1 MLFSNNK
8 NANSFLKTSAL
19 SPAVELGA
27 TWPPL
32 GIEAID
38 PFELP
43 LINTVYR
50 VIILC
55 ADNVAVLVKTQLCE
69 LNLTLNYNYI
79 DLPTLLSLP
88 LLITG
93 SSRVGLS

>member
-1 MLFSNNK
+1 M
-8 NANSFLKTSAL
+8 
-19 SPAVELGA
+19 
-27 TWPPL
+27 

-55 ADNVAVLVKTQLCE
+55 ADNVAVLVKIQLCE

-79 DLPTLLSLP
+79 DLPSLLSLP

-93 SSRVGLS
+93 SSRVRLSKSKRLKKLVAKYSLNSAFLDKFYR

>member
-1 MLFSNNK
+1 M
-8 NANSFLKTSAL
+8 
-19 SPAVELGA
+19 
-27 TWPPL
+27 

-50 VIILC
+50 VIISYV
-55 ADNVAVLVKTQLCE
+55 DNVAVLVETQLYE
-69 LNLTLNYNYI
+69 LNLTLNYNFI

-88 LLITG
+88 LLITR
-93 SSRVGLS
+93 SSRLGLPNSNN

>member
-1 MLFSNNK
+1 M
-8 NANSFLKTSAL
+8 
-19 SPAVELGA
+19 
-27 TWPPL
+27 

-79 DLPTLLSLP
+79 DLPTSLSSP

-93 SSRVGLS
+93 SSRVGLSKSKRLKKLVGKYSLNSACLGEFYI

>member
-1 MLFSNNK
+1 M
-8 NANSFLKTSAL
+8 
-19 SPAVELGA
+19 
-27 TWPPL
+27 

-50 VIILC
+50 VIILYV
-55 ADNVAVLVKTQLCE
+55 DSVAVLVKTQLYE
-69 LNLTLNYNYI
+69 LNLTLNYNFM

-88 LLITG
+88 LSVTR
-93 SSRVGLS
+93 SSRVGLPNSKRFKKLVAKYSLNSDCLDKFYR

>member
-1 MLFSNNK
+1 M
-8 NANSFLKTSAL
+8 
-19 SPAVELGA
+19 
-27 TWPPL
+27 

-69 LNLTLNYNYI
+69 LNLTLHYNYI

-93 SSRVGLS
+93 SSRVRLSKSKRLKKWVAKYSLNSVCLDKFYR